1 MSARRS
7 QILGIG
13 SYAPPRVVTN
23 HDLADLMATSD
34 EWILERTGIRERHW
48 VDEGVGSSDLGVEAA
63 QRALMAAG
71 VSLDQLGMVIFAT
84 LSPDHDFPGTGVFL
98 QRKLGLGPMP
108 VLDIRQQCT
117 GFIYGLSIADQFVRS
132 GTVEHVL
139 VVGAEVHSTGLDLSP
154 KGRDVSVLFGD
165 AGGAAIVGPARAE
178 GHGILSTHLYADGTS
193 AEDLWVEVPSSRK
206 RPRLTA
212 TDLAEGRHF
221 AVMRGK
227 QVFRNAVTRMPE
239 LILESLRANGYTLDD
254 LACLIPHQANRRISE
269 HVQKT
274 LGLPDDRVHNNID
287 RYGNTT
293 AASIPVCMDEAI
305 RLGKIKPGDLV
316 CLVAFGAGYTWAS
329 CLLRW

>member
-1 MSARRS
+1 MALRRS

-13 SYAPPRVVTN
+13 SHAPSRVVTN
-23 HDLADLMATSD
+23 EELGVLLGVSGD
-34 EWILERTGIRERHW
+34 WIHERTGIRERRW
-48 VDEGVGSSDLGVEAA
+48 VNEGTGSSDLAVPASLRALEAA
-63 QRALMAAG
+63 G
-71 VSLDQLGMVIFAT
+71 LDVGQIGMIVFAT

-117 GFIYGLSIADQFVRS
+117 GFLYGLAIADQFVRT
-132 GTVEHVL
+132 GAIEYVL

-154 KGRDVSVLFGD
+154 RGRDVSVLFGD
-165 AGGAAIVGPARAE
+165 GAGAAVVGPAREE
-178 GHGILSTHLYADGTS
+178 GRGILATRLYADGAS

-212 TDLAEGRHF
+212 QDVEAGRHF
-221 AVMRGK
+221 PVMRGK

-239 LILESLRANGYTLDD
+239 LVLESLGSQGFGLAD
-254 LACLIPHQANRRISE
+254 LGCLIPHQANLRISE
-269 HVQKT
+269 NVKET
-274 LGLPDDRVHNNID
+274 LGLPEGRMHNNIE

-293 AASIPVCMDEAI
+293 AASIPLCMDEAI
-305 RLGKIKPGDLV
+305 RLGKIVPGDLV